1 MAARLEGLD
10 KALAQLHETMA
21 KIESITAEE
30 VRETGIAILA
40 QAVEDAPVDKGDLRR
55 SGSLQ
60 WGEDVELIAS
70 FGTSKSGKHVDTYE
84 VSGNP
89 GGLIAKGTN
98 TGMEGGVQKGGV
110 EVVDG
115 GQIPEGTKPVVTI
128 GFSVPYA
135 AAQHEGDSFDHP
147 SGGRSKYLQTAIQ
160 DKADML
166 LEAIKKRRE
175 EAIK

>member
-89 GGLIAKGTN
+89 GGLIAKGT
-98 TGMEGGVQKGGV
+98 